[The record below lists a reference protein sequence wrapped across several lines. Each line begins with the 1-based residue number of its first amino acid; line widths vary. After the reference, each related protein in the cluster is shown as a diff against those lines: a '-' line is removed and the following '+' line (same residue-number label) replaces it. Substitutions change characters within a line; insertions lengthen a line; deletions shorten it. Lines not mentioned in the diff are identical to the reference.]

1 MFYFLFLFQKAK
13 NNRLKKA
20 SWSKFCNISFLFLLK
35 MGLVGHVD
43 QQINLTSPYMRSTYS
58 KFVEISKKIFFSVF

>member
-20 SWSKFCNISFLFLLK
+20 SWSKFCNISLFLLK
-35 MGLVGHVD
+35 MGLVEHVD
-43 QQINLTSPYMRSTYS
+43 QQINLTSPYSRSAYS
-58 KFVEISKKIFFSVF
+58 KFVEISKKMFFSVL